1 MGTPL
6 KIRLAARCEAAG
18 RSENEDNFQVA
29 EDLSVSNSG
38 FSTDKVISLGN
49 KGALLLVCDG
59 MGGMNAGEVASAIGV
74 ETIKNL
80 FTPSLL
86 TSEIFQSDETISAY
100 IKQAI
105 VKADARIKDEAGK
118 DSAKQGMGSTAVLAW
133 LLGSKV
139 YVGWC
144 GDSRAYRF
152 NPNYGLE
159 QLSHDHSYVQD
170 LVDTGKLDP
179 SLAFDHP
186 QKNIITRSLGD
197 PRGAA
202 RPDVKVYNLRPGDVI
217 MLCSDGLSDSLR
229 DEEIARSMQHS
240 THSMAACR
248 DALWENSRIAGW
260 HDNVTI
266 VIGQV
271 VDEDASKVLPV
282 SMGQEN
288 HPTNSNPN
296 TNTSKSSIIDLSL
309 IKKIGI
315 VIGAILILGVS
326 YFLFMNDSA
335 KERKEYSALVE
346 NIRKFDENYFMKDFD
361 EKFVKA
367 KADYKRIC
375 ELEENNENLA
385 KEHKSKEVY
394 DIIVLRLQYLSK
406 KRILEDGEVKNKIK
420 ELKSK

>member
-1 MGTPL
+1 MENPL

-38 FSTDKVISLGN
+38 FSTDKIISLGN

-80 FTPSLL
+80 FSPSLL
-86 TSEIFQSDETISAY
+86 NSEVFQSDETISAY

-105 VKADARIKDEAGK
+105 VKADARIKEEAGK

-133 LLGSKV
+133 LLGNKV

-202 RPDVKVYNLRPGDVI
+202 RPDVKVYDLRPGDIV

-229 DEEIARSMQHS
+229 DEEIARAMQRG

-248 DALWENSRIAGW
+248 DALWEDSRIAGW

-271 VDEDASKVLPV
+271 VDENASKG
-282 SMGQEN
+282 SS
-288 HPTNSNPN
+288 SNKN
-296 TNTSKSSIIDLSL
+296 DEMKQITSKTVATKSIKIDSSL
-309 IKKIGI
+309 IKKICI
-315 VIGAILILGVS
+315 ALSVILILVLS
-326 YFLFMNDSA
+326 YILYP
-335 KERKEYSALVE
+335 KENYKKNYDNLVE
-346 NIRKFDENYFMKDFD
+346 NILNKEENYFVKDGDFTIKYETVKKEYQKILALENSHEELKKEKKSIKVYDKISQCLDYLVVTEMKT
-361 EKFVKA
+361 K
-367 KADYKRIC
+367 
-375 ELEENNENLA
+375 
-385 KEHKSKEVY
+385 KEVKQLKE
-394 DIIVLRLQYLSK
+394 DLK
-406 KRILEDGEVKNKIK
+406 K
-420 ELKSK
+420 